1 MSQIFQK
8 FDPAWEAYK
17 ASMQGQ
23 APVQTPEQKADQAK
37 MDAFLQDIYDPS
49 SPNYKHYVGSADQA
63 FPEVQKWIQ
72 QSIDW
77 EKQLAEGF
85 TKKYGHSPILET
97 TVTGP
102 PSLSR
107 PTNPGGPGDLSTRVA
122 PPQEAPIA
130 WNAGDVWDMNR
141 APQDVVDSMKKY
153 AETHDEKYYQS
164 QIPKPAGSGL
174 VAPPL
179 IPPNTDPRWQNPAW
193 AQEQVRLHAS
203 PGMTGI
209 SESEW
214 RQPYDPNNPLGNHPV
229 YNPDGSVR
237 GWEPINPNPKQAKFS
252 DKNGI
257 RTFYDDNG
265 SVIGS
270 GPIDDQ
276 GRLIVHENALTTA
289 RGTVAPP
296 DIASGN
302 PNAKLVGP
310 GTGSTSPWYDASGVQ
325 HPGASTGTQTDWWNK
340 TWNLKDIGTA
350 LPGDWMNSYN
360 YWQGVDKKY
369 WPTEWGGVFPGNTNL
384 NGPAPT
390 GVQNTVTTAPVSTAP
405 VIPPS
410 TINPSTTSAVTPP
423 ATSPLSTNLLVTQPG
438 ATAAQNTIASLQNL
452 LGRAA
457 VGGVGSFK
465 MPDFFKQT
473 QQKWGGFSPAAFSKR

>member
-325 HPGASTGTQTDWWNK
+325 HPGASITGQA
-340 TWNLKDIGTA
+340 IGPSQVKGGFY
-350 LPGDWMNSYN
+350 PGYDPND
-360 YWQGVDKKY
+360 QG
-369 WPTEWGGVFPGNTNL
+369 GLGA
-384 NGPAPT
+384 API
-390 GVQNTVTTAPVSTAP
+390 TAP
-405 VIPPS
+405 VIPPL

-452 LGRAA
+452 LGRSA